1 MPLYK
6 NSAGILTRRCC
17 CNLGPCCALLP
28 IAPPYPWVIGGTEMA
43 VRIKAIGSI
52 TANPLNS
59 GGSFNLTSD
68 QTLIATPGGC
78 VWGKTNGAALSG
90 TVNGRAITINWAA
103 FVGNRPIAN
112 FPNGGGFNL
121 FANGVCNG
129 QTGSVA
135 GPMMIVLFRTT
146 WFNTIYSEFAL
157 NWAASPVS
165 KYQGTVG
172 SGLGCAGQSMSA
184 TVTGAELVGSY
195 PRKIILAGV
204 QQRVAGTTEVLT
216 MDEFSIEFLDLAACG
231 APGGGDEEGEDDGLG
246 WGEGL

>member
-1 MPLYK
+1 M
-6 NSAGILTRRCC
+6 N
-17 CNLGPCCALLP
+17 
-28 IAPPYPWVIGGTEMA
+28 
-43 VRIKAIGSI
+43 VRVKAIGSI
-52 TANPLNS
+52 TANPLNA
-59 GGSFNLTSD
+59 GGSFNLSGD
-68 QTLIATPGGC
+68 RTLIATPGGC
-78 VWGKTNGAALSG
+78 VWGQTGGSPLTG

-103 FVGNRPIAN
+103 YVGNRSLAT

-121 FANGVCNG
+121 FANSVCNG

-157 NWAASPVS
+157 NWAATPVS

-172 SGLGCAGQSMSA
+172 TGLGCAGQSMSA

-195 PRKIILAGV
+195 PRKIILAGT

-216 MDEFSIEFLDLAACG
+216 MTEFSVEFLDLQACDG
-231 APGGGDEEGEDDGLG
+231 DGDEAEGEDDGLG
-246 WGEGL
+246 FGEGL